1 MVDLR
6 TISSVRAEDQR
17 GIDRIFSL
25 DSVTTL
31 GQCHIAFG
39 MVMGVMAPTPPD
51 PSRAERAVARV
62 NAMLPASDCADTC
75 WSAPTAWAPYLQL
88 FS

>member
-6 TISSVRAEDQR
+6 TISPVRAADQR
-17 GIDRIFSL
+17 GIDRICSL
-25 DSVTTL
+25 ASVTTL
-31 GQCHIAFG
+31 GRCHIAFR
-39 MVMGVMAPTPPD
+39 MVMGVMAPMPPD

-75 WSAPTAWAPYLQL
+75 WSVPTAWAPCLQL
-88 FS
+88 GS